1 MITSLKILNY
11 ALIEHLDIS
20 FSEGMTSITGETGA
34 GKSILMGGLSLVLGK
49 RADLNILKDDKKK
62 CIVEASFLIDNYPLK
77 EFFEEAELDYEAE
90 TVLRREIVPGGKSR
104 AFIND
109 TPVTLDKI
117 NQLSNFLIDVHSQ
130 NENQFLFKS
139 EYQFLVLDALA
150 NNDELLD
157 EYRKHLNQFNQTQLE
172 YNELLLKV
180 NKVKQESDYN
190 QFLFDELINEEL
202 SPDILTSLK
211 DEIDQLSNVEDLQL
225 YLSQS
230 IQIIDEDQMGLLTQ
244 LSILK
249 TALNNAV
256 NKSKSLSI
264 FYERIISLDIDL
276 KDVMDELMNKLEGL
290 ENNPS
295 RLENLNQRLNKIQV
309 LFQKHQ
315 VNNVADLIII
325 KEELKKKL
333 EETLNLDNKI
343 NNLKNK
349 LNHLEQTLEGLAHQ
363 LHEKRK
369 ITIPNS

>member
-1 MITSLKILNY
+1 MPMKKLLIVTGPQGSGNHLFARLFSAHPNVKGWESLHDKY
-11 ALIEHLDIS
+11 WVPSDEEPFARYWVYPE
-20 FSEGMTSITGETGA
+20 E
-34 GKSILMGGLSLVLGK
+34 
-49 RADLNILKDDKKK
+49 LK
-62 CIVEASFLIDNYPLK
+62 K

-180 NKVKQESDYN
+180 NKVKQETDYN

-211 DEIDQLSNVEDLQL
+211 DEIDQLSNVEDLKL

-264 FYERIISLDIDL
+264 SSSFLKHALPSPCETIIGSDQSSISFNSTDFDLRI
-276 KDVMDELMNKLEGL
+276 
-290 ENNPS
+290 
-295 RLENLNQRLNKIQV
+295 
-309 LFQKHQ
+309 F
-315 VNNVADLIII
+315 
-325 KEELKKKL
+325 
-333 EETLNLDNKI
+333 T
-343 NNLKNK
+343 
-349 LNHLEQTLEGLAHQ
+349 
-363 LHEKRK
+363 
-369 ITIPNS
+369 

>member
-49 RADLNILKDDKKK
+49 RADLNVLKDDKKK
-62 CIVEASFLIDNYPLK
+62 CIVEAIFLIDNYQLK

-90 TVLRREIVPGGKSR
+90 TVLRREIIPGGKSR

-180 NKVKQESDYN
+180 N
-190 QFLFDELINEEL
+190 
-202 SPDILTSLK
+202 ILTRRHYNGIPIHCK
-211 DEIDQLSNVEDLQL
+211 A
-225 YLSQS
+225 
-230 IQIIDEDQMGLLTQ
+230 LT
-244 LSILK
+244 SRDCFYFILK
-249 TALNNAV
+249 SIICGGPACIA
-256 NKSKSLSI
+256 SLFI
-264 FYERIISLDIDL
+264 FHTLPIISNRIII
-276 KDVMDELMNKLEGL
+276 
-290 ENNPS
+290 
-295 RLENLNQRLNKIQV
+295 
-309 LFQKHQ
+309 
-315 VNNVADLIII
+315 
-325 KEELKKKL
+325 
-333 EETLNLDNKI
+333 
-343 NNLKNK
+343 
-349 LNHLEQTLEGLAHQ
+349 
-363 LHEKRK
+363 
-369 ITIPNS
+369 